1 MSTSSAFTD
10 ELSRLDATATAEAVR
25 AGDVSPVEVLD
36 AAVARV
42 EAVDPQLG
50 AVATADFER
59 ARAVAVRLGSVR
71 LADLPFAGV
80 PTIVKD
86 NADVAGLPT
95 RHGSEALTGARPAV
109 HTEKLIQQ
117 LFDMGTVSLGKSTL
131 PEFGFSPSRE
141 HADGRTTRNPWGLDR
156 TAGGSSSGSAAL
168 VAAGAL
174 PLAHGADGGGSIR
187 IPAACCGLVGLK
199 PTRGRLVR
207 SPDSEKMPVDIVAEG
222 VLTRSVRDTVTYF
235 REAER
240 RFRNPGLPSVGSV
253 QGPVAGTLRIGVI
266 AESPTGGVLDEPTRR
281 QLDATLDLLEGLGH
295 QLVPV
300 TLPPVGPFVEDFL
313 HYWSLLVFSVVVG
326 GKRLY
331 DPSFDKRRLTPFTLG
346 LARRFRHDI
355 LRTPGNLVRMRRS
368 TRTFESAFAGVDAVV
383 SPTLSTVAPPLG
395 HLDSD
400 LPYDVLLPRLLEWI
414 PFTPMANATGMPS
427 ISLPL
432 GHDDA
437 TGLPVGVC
445 FTAATGCDPLLL
457 ELALQLEEAT
467 PFRTLG
473 D

>member
-1 MSTSSAFTD
+1 MATSHACND
-10 ELSRLDATATAEAVR
+10 ELSGLDATATAEAVQ
-25 AGDVSPVEVLD
+25 AGDLSPVEVLD

-42 EAVDPQLG
+42 EAVEPQLG

-59 ARAVAVRLGSVR
+59 ARARAVRLTSGA
-71 LADLPFAGV
+71 LAELPFAGV

-95 RHGSEALTGARPAV
+95 RHGSEALAGARPALG
-109 HTEKLIQQ
+109 TEKLILQ
-117 LFDMGTVSLGKSTL
+117 LFAMGTVSLGKSTL
-131 PEFGFSPSRE
+131 PEFGFAPSRE
-141 HADGRTTRNPWGLDR
+141 HADGRTTRNPWNLDH

-174 PLAHGADGGGSIR
+174 PMAHGADGGGSIR

-207 SPDSEKMPVDIVAEG
+207 SPDSEKMPVDIVSEG
-222 VLTRSVRDTVTYF
+222 VLTRSVRDTVRYF
-235 REAER
+235 REAELR
-240 RFRNPGLPSVGSV
+240 YRNPALPPVASVR
-253 QGPVAGTLRIGVI
+253 GPVTRPLRIGVI
-266 AESPTGGVLDEPTRR
+266 SESPTGGELDGPTRR
-281 QLDATLDLLEGLGH
+281 QIDATLDLLERLGH
-295 QLVPV
+295 RLVPV
-300 TLPPVGPFVEDFL
+300 TLPPVEPFVEDFV

-331 DPSFDKRRLTPFTLG
+331 DPSFDKTKLTPFTLG
-346 LARRFRHDI
+346 LARRFRRHV
-355 LRTPGNLVRMRRS
+355 LQTPGNLVRMRRS
-368 TRTFESAFAGVDAVV
+368 DRTFGSTFALVDAVV
-383 SPTLSTVAPPLG
+383 SPSLSTIAPRLG

-400 LPYDVLLPRLLEWI
+400 LPYDVLMPRLLEWM

-437 TGLPVGVC
+437 DGLPVGVC
-445 FTAATGCDPLLL
+445 FTAATGRDPLLL